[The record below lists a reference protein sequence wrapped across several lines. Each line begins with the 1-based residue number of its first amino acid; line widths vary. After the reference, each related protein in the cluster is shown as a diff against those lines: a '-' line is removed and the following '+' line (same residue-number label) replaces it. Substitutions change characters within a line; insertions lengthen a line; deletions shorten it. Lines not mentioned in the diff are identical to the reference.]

1 MDTLIKNIKNLN
13 LKKYNIIRTK
23 KNTLVIF
30 KSKYKYT
37 DCIYINIIDNIY
49 SIKYDRIFDNKDLNY
64 SIERLMIFNK
74 KIYNKNEVILN
85 IKSLLKE

>member
-13 LKKYNIIRTK
+13 LKKQNIIRTK

-37 DCIYINIIDNIY
+37 DCIYINIINNIY